1 MTTAGPIL
9 ALLCAVALAIAGCS
23 DQPPTPRTRPPAV
36 ERPVQELRGPAA
48 RVRVPTAAIIERTAV
63 PGVYVLNSS
72 GEARFRMVRPG
83 RAVGGETEI
92 LAGLAGDETLVLGEL
107 KTLHDGSPITP
118 VKSAK

>member
-1 MTTAGPIL
+1 
-9 ALLCAVALAIAGCS
+9 
-23 DQPPTPRTRPPAV
+23 
-36 ERPVQELRGPAA
+36 
-48 RVRVPTAAIIERTAV
+48 
-63 PGVYVLNSS
+63 VLNPS

-83 RAVGGETEI
+83 RVVGGETEI